1 MEDLSVEELASN
13 LSTYKEQLRE
23 VRKIIKEKNDDPGI
37 SEYLDMEKEL
47 QEVSILHVVCY
58 AAVYFVLL
66 GIN

>member
-1 MEDLSVEELASN
+1 L
-13 LSTYKEQLRE
+13 Q